1 MKESLPPTA
10 KIAKESKECIQE
22 CVSEFISF
30 VVRAPWCPVVLPRP
44 CPVVLRARRADTSR
58 RSPSLDQTSEA
69 SERCLDGKRKT
80 LNGED
85 VLEALTALGFDNY
98 VRARPARLVCPM
110 RVRD

>member
-1 MKESLPPTA
+1 MDGDQIANVARIMKESLPTTA

-30 VVRAPWCPVVLPRP
+30 VVRSPPTSLLAPNETDACMLG
-44 CPVVLRARRADTSR
+44 
-58 RSPSLDQTSEA
+58 QTSEA

-98 VRARPARLVCPM
+98 ASASLLSVFV
-110 RVRD
+110 DSG